1 MVKRNIVEIELNEA
15 EIEEAVKAYV
25 ESHNRGTSVKNVEM
39 LYDEMLYDA
48 VMRISDV
55 GLLHEQKISG
65 CKVICTEGE

>member
-39 LYDEMLYDA
+39 LYDA
-48 VMRISDV
+48 VTRISDV
-55 GLLHEQKISG
+55 GFGLLHEQKISG
-65 CKVICTEGE
+65 CKVICAEGE